1 LARILQH
8 MLLKINID
16 ENEQERGNN
25 MLRQICRVLMALG
38 CLAGLSGPA
47 VASPFTCPPLSLLSS
62 LNFPNFTGVA
72 GPYGEI
78 CVTLT
83 DSTHATIQA
92 ETLDGFFM
100 AGHESLALNVNS
112 DDFTASTPTG
122 GNGSPYTL
130 NYFPTPPVDGLG
142 HFDFVLDSHTS
153 GGPTSNGSTFLTFT
167 LTNNDGTW
175 SLVTDVLTGNDHPVT
190 PYDAAMKICTTA
202 ACLGFAAEALTD
214 GHIIPQPAPEPGM
227 LGLLGIGLLAMGW
240 PALRRRMA

>member
-1 LARILQH
+1 MRQ
-8 MLLKINID
+8 
-16 ENEQERGNN
+16 
-25 MLRQICRVLMALG
+25 QICRVIIALG

-47 VASPFTCPPLSLLSS
+47 MASLFSCLPGSFLSS
-62 LNFPNFTGVA
+62 VDIPNFTGAA

-92 ETLDGFFM
+92 ETFDGFFM
-100 AGHESLALNVNS
+100 AGQQTLALNVNA

-142 HFDFVLDSHTS
+142 HYSFVLDSNTQ
-153 GGPTSNGSTFLTFT
+153 GGPTANGSTFLTFA
-167 LTNNDGTW
+167 LTNNEDSW
-175 SLVTDVLTGNDHPVT
+175 LLVTDVLAGNDHPGT
-190 PYDAAMKICTTA
+190 PYDAAMKICTPD

-214 GHIIPQPAPEPGM
+214 GHIVPQPAPEPGL